1 MKLAWLIK
9 VFSSYPVYQISFG
22 STKEDSESCIFK
34 KSSQTEK
41 LIRQIL
47 SSFIYTSKG

>member
-22 STKEDSESCIFK
+22 SSKKQSESCILK
-34 KSSQTEK
+34 KSSLTEK
-41 LIRQIL
+41 LICQIF